1 MERNFSERVKMI
13 QFIPD
18 FMLNM
23 IDYIEGKF
31 MSNPVAW
38 VLFVVLFSAFAFTGK
53 DTKKGKA

>member
-1 MERNFSERVKMI
+1 MI